1 MPIRPPTKPSA
12 ANDDPAGSPCVG
24 ICRVDGRDVC
34 VGCGRT
40 IDEITQWSR
49 SDAARRVQI
58 NELAAERRRQREL
71 MQAAEAARR

>member
-1 MPIRPPTKPSA
+1 MPIAPSKPSA
-12 ANDDPAGSPCVG
+12 ETPEDPAGSPCIG
-24 ICRVDGRDVC
+24 ICRVDGQDVC

-58 NELAAERRRQREL
+58 NALAAERRRER
-71 MQAAEAARR
+71 ARQVAQDVGQ